1 MLAGQRRD
9 YAVKLLLSQIVHKE
23 VTEFKG
29 FAFMLHAQIII
40 FILIG
45 LVAGFMSGMFGIGG
59 GSVRIP
65 LLNLAGLPLLTAFAI
80 NLFVIPFSSGV
91 GAISHKEN
99 IDNKI
104 ALHMIIGGTLGSLI
118 GAFLTGLIPTLVLA
132 IIFVVISII
141 TIVGIYLDRI
151 APELSKKLVPSL
163 RNIVVGSFCLN
174 LITGMRG
181 GSGGSLFPPFL
192 RAMHLD
198 IHKAI
203 ATSLFVTI
211 FTALAA
217 IFIYWHRGNI
227 FWLPALFVLVG
238 SMIGVRVGSKLSLKT
253 KPFWLEI
260 GLSVLIVILGLLTV
274 YKAL

>member
-1 MLAGQRRD
+1 MP
-9 YAVKLLLSQIVHKE
+9 
-23 VTEFKG
+23 
-29 FAFMLHAQIII
+29 HAQIII
-40 FILIG
+40 FSLIG

-91 GAISHKEN
+91 GAISHREN

-118 GAFLTGLIPTLVLA
+118 GAFLTGLISTLALA

-181 GSGGSLFPPFL
+181 GSGGSL
-192 RAMHLD
+192 
-198 IHKAI
+198 
-203 ATSLFVTI
+203 LFVTI

-227 FWLPALFVLVG
+227 FWLPALFVLIG
-238 SMIGVRVGSKLSLKT
+238 SMIGARVGSKLSLKT

-260 GLSVLIVILGLLTV
+260 GLSVLIVILALLIV
-274 YKAL
+274 YKTL

>member
-1 MLAGQRRD
+1 M
-9 YAVKLLLSQIVHKE
+9 
-23 VTEFKG
+23 FNP
-29 FAFMLHAQIII
+29 QIII
-40 FILIG
+40 FSLIG

-80 NLFVIPFSSGV
+80 NLLAIPFSSII
-91 GAISHKEN
+91 GAISHRKN
-99 IDNKI
+99 IDKRL
-104 ALHMIIGGTLGSLI
+104 ASPMIVGGSLGSLI

-132 IIFVVISII
+132 TLFVVISII
-141 TIVGIYLDRI
+141 TIIGIYLDRI
-151 APELSKKLVPSL
+151 APEFSKKLVSSL
-163 RNIVVGSFCLN
+163 RNVVVGSFCLN

-192 RAMHLD
+192 RSMHLD

-227 FWLPALFVLVG
+227 FWLPALFVLIG
-238 SMIGVRVGSKLSLKT
+238 SMIGARVGSKLSLKT

>member
-1 MLAGQRRD
+1 
-9 YAVKLLLSQIVHKE
+9 
-23 VTEFKG
+23 
-29 FAFMLHAQIII
+29 MLHAQIII
-40 FILIG
+40 FSLIG

-80 NLFVIPFSSGV
+80 NLLIIPFSSAV
-91 GAISHKEN
+91 GAISHREN
-99 IDNKI
+99 IDDKI
-104 ALHMIIGGTLGSLI
+104 ALHVITGGTLGSVL
-118 GAFLTGLIPTLVLA
+118 GAFLAGLIPTLVLA

-151 APELSKKLVPSL
+151 APEFSKKLVPSL

-198 IHKAI
+198 IRKAI

-217 IFIYWHRGNI
+217 ITIYWHRGNI
-227 FWLPALFVLVG
+227 FWLPALFVLIG
-238 SMIGVRVGSKLSLKT
+238 SMIGARAGSKLSLKT
-253 KPFWLEI
+253 KSFWLEI
-260 GLSVLIVILGLLTV
+260 GLSVLIVTLALLTV